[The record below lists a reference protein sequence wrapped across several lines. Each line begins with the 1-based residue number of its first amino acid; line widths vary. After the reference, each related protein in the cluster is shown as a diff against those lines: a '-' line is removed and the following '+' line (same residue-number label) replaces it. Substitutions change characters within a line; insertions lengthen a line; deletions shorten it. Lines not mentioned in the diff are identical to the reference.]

1 MERTLLAFLFYF
13 QSFRNGRLFSY
24 PKSKGERENSSFEE
38 LCKTN
43 FHKNHDILICQNLLM
58 QAIS

>member
-1 MERTLLAFLFYF
+1 MFLIV
-13 QSFRNGRLFSY
+13 
-24 PKSKGERENSSFEE
+24 NSSFEE

-43 FHKNHDILICQNLLM
+43 FHKNHDILICQNLLL